1 MCIWKTT
8 KPKKAKSRDEASEM
22 PDRNKDSPV
31 TGPGP
36 SHMIVSQSA
45 SIRPSPKNLESLT
58 SKVRHRYIWEKKS
71 QNELAPRCD
80 KVMSHG
86 S

>member
-36 SHMIVSQSA
+36 SHID
-45 SIRPSPKNLESLT
+45 SLT
-58 SKVRHRYIWEKKS
+58 ICLNLAFSQEPGEFDFKSKAQIHLGEEISK
-71 QNELAPRCD
+71 
-80 KVMSHG
+80 
-86 S
+86 